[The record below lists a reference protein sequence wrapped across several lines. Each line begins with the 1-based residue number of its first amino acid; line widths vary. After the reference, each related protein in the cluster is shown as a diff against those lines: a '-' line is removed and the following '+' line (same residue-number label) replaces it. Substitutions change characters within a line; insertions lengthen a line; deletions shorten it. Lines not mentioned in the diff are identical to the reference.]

1 MTFHRDLA
9 GTPDGLEQLRE
20 MADRALVML
29 AETAQERG
37 GPVRPGGPQEAITAA
52 QAILDGRILPE
63 DGIKL
68 EEWLSTVLE
77 GYARWAVDLTHPAA
91 VSRMQCAPTVAA
103 ATAELVTS
111 VVNQSLHAWE
121 SGPFAL
127 ELERRL
133 VAELADFV
141 GYGPGASGTL
151 TPGGSVSNFMAL
163 LLAREQADLG
173 IDGRASVAGLS
184 GAPRLPRIL
193 SSRAAHFS
201 VARGAGFAG
210 LGRESVIA
218 VPVAD
223 DGRMD
228 VLAAAGLLDAMG
240 EHEVPLA
247 LVATAGTTD
256 FAVFDP
262 IPELADLAEERGVW
276 LHIDAAYGFGA
287 LFSRRLRP
295 LLEGLERADSITFD
309 AHKLGW
315 TPASASFLLVRD
327 GQHLGPLV
335 ERSAYLTPADDE
347 EAGFS
352 SLLGTS
358 LQTTRRVDG
367 LKIAATF
374 GVLGRRGMEEWVDH
388 CHNLAHQAAGRIA
401 ADDRFE
407 LAADPILTTVVFRW
421 TATEGI
427 GLDDFNA
434 ELRRRLMSEG
444 TALVARTTV
453 ERPGEEPAVHLKL
466 IFLNPATTEQDVDEL
481 LTIITAAAENLAV
494 SRGENR
500 AVGAG
505 M

>member
-1 MTFHRDLA
+1 MTFHHDLA
-9 GTPDGLEQLRE
+9 GTPDGLERLRE
-20 MADRALVML
+20 LAGQALAML
-29 AETAQERG
+29 ADTAKDRE

-52 QAILDGRILPE
+52 QTILDGRILPE
-63 DGIKL
+63 DGIKP
-68 EEWLSTVLE
+68 EEWVSTVLE
-77 GYARWAVDLTHPAA
+77 GYAHWAVDLTHPAA
-91 VSRMQCAPTVAA
+91 VSRMQCPPTVAA

-133 VAELADFV
+133 IAEIADLV

-163 LLAREQADLG
+163 LLAREHADLG
-173 IDGRASVAGLS
+173 IEGTATVAGLS
-184 GAPRLPRIL
+184 GAPRRPRIL
-193 SSRAAHFS
+193 SSRSSHFS

-218 VPVAD
+218 VPVD
-223 DGRMD
+223 EEGRMD
-228 VLAAAGLLDAMG
+228 VRATAGLLDALG
-240 EHEVPLA
+240 EDEVPLA

-262 IPELADLAEERGVW
+262 IPALADLAAERGIW
-276 LHIDAAYGFGA
+276 LHVDAAYGLGA

-295 LLEGLERADSITFD
+295 LIEGLERADSITFD

-327 GQHLGPLV
+327 GRHLGPLT
-335 ERSAYLTPADDE
+335 ERSSYLTPIDDE

-358 LQTTRRVDG
+358 LQTTRRADA
-367 LKIAATF
+367 LKIAATL

-388 CHNLAHQAAGRIA
+388 CHELACHAARRIA

-421 TATEGI
+421 KEVDGS

-444 TALVARTTV
+444 KVLVARTTV
-453 ERPGEEPAVHLKL
+453 ERPDEEPAVHLKL
-466 IFLNPATTEQDVDEL
+466 IFLNPATSVRDVDEL
-481 LTIITAAAENLAV
+481 LAVLTAAAEELAV
-494 SRGENR
+494 SLSESRP
-500 AVGAG
+500 VGAG
-505 M
+505 T